1 MNGIGVPA
9 SLMKVKETLS
19 YELEGKEKIILGV
32 FRDRDGR
39 IEQLSINE
47 DYIKNDGKELQSIME
62 NGLFEA
68 IQPNEID
75 KNTYNVRLQWAEDRQ
90 VARNYRLK
98 RQS

>member
-1 MNGIGVPA
+1 MSDDKDLLLALRDIDGIGVPA

-47 DYIKNDGKELQSIME
+47 DYIKK
-62 NGLFEA
+62 
-68 IQPNEID
+68 
-75 KNTYNVRLQWAEDRQ
+75 
-90 VARNYRLK
+90 
-98 RQS
+98 